1 MTQGAAAELLTSRVH
16 RFAKLE
22 IGPMVIQDPEVI
34 VTDLKLGDADLI
46 LGIDFLSSRRI
57 WLSYGS
63 RRIFLST
70 K

>member
-1 MTQGAAAELLTSRVH
+1 
-16 RFAKLE
+16 LE